1 MTPVRILLADDAAVV
16 RRSVKAL
23 LEQEGF
29 EVVGEAVDGEEAVR
43 LAEALNPDVVILDLS
58 MPGLNGLDAARGI
71 HQACPRIHM
80 ILLTAH
86 PEEHHVVKAFWVG
99 IRGYVLKSEAA
110 DVLARAVEE
119 VSRGDSFLSPK
130 VSRVAV
136 RAYIPKPNCP
146 VLGGRP
152 LVPCEVCGLCPP
164 NGADAERSTSTA

>member
-1 MTPVRILLADDAAVV
+1 MTPLRILLADDAAVV
-16 RRSVKAL
+16 RQSVKGL

-58 MPGLNGLDAARGI
+58 MPGLNGLEAARGI
-71 HQACPRIHM
+71 HRMCPRIHL

-86 PEEHHVVKAFWVG
+86 PEEHHVAKAFWVG
-99 IRGYVLKSEAA
+99 IRGYVLKSETA

-119 VSRGDSFLSPK
+119 VSRGESFLSPK
-130 VSRVAV
+130 VSRLVV
-136 RAYIPKPNCP
+136 RAYIPKTTCP

-152 LVPCEVCGLCPP
+152 LVSCEVCGLCPP
-164 NGADAERSTSTA
+164 TDTDVPTSTA

>member
-16 RRSVKAL
+16 RRSVKSL

-43 LAEALNPDVVILDLS
+43 LAEALNPDVVILDLA
-58 MPGLNGLDAARGI
+58 MPGLNGLEAARGI
-71 HQACPRIHM
+71 HRMCPRIHL

-86 PEEHHVVKAFWVG
+86 PEEHHVAKAFWVG
-99 IRGYVLKSEAA
+99 IRGYVLKSEAG

-119 VSRGDSFLSPK
+119 VSRGKSFLSPK
-130 VSRVAV
+130 VSRVVV
-136 RAYIPKPNCP
+136 RAYIPKTTCP
-146 VLGGRP
+146 IPGGHP

-164 NGADAERSTSTA
+164 DGADVPTSTA

>member
-1 MTPVRILLADDAAVV
+1 MTALRILLADDAAIV
-16 RRSVKAL
+16 RQSVKAL

-29 EVVGEAVDGEEAVR
+29 EVVGEAADGEEAVR

-58 MPGLNGLDAARGI
+58 MPGLNGLEAARGI
-71 HQACPRIHM
+71 RGTCPRVQL

-86 PEEHHVVKAFWVG
+86 QEEHHVAKAFWVG

-119 VSRGDSFLSPK
+119 VSRGESFLSPK
-130 VSRVAV
+130 VSRVVV
-136 RAYIPKPNCP
+136 RAYIPKTTCP

-152 LVPCEVCGLCPP
+152 LVPCEVCGLCPT
-164 NGADAERSTSTA
+164 ADTDGPASTA

>member
-1 MTPVRILLADDAAVV
+1 MKSARILLADDAHVV

-29 EVVGEAVDGEEAVR
+29 EVVGEAADGEEAVR

-58 MPGLNGLDAARGI
+58 MPRLNGLDAARGI
-71 HQACPRIHM
+71 HQACPRIHL

-86 PEEHHVVKAFWVG
+86 QEEHHVAKAFWVG

-119 VSRGDSFLSPK
+119 VSRGESFLSPK
-130 VSRVAV
+130 VSRAVV
-136 RAYIPKPNCP
+136 RAYIPKTNCP

-152 LVPCEVCGLCPP
+152 LVPCEICGLCPP
-164 NGADAERSTSTA
+164 TDPDTAAPPSSA